1 MSESSK
7 IDALEN
13 EFFTQDV
20 AQRDPEIAEVLGLE
34 MGRQRNQ
41 IELIASENIASKA
54 VPSKVRF

>member
-20 AQRDPEIAEVLGLE
+20 AARDPEIAEVLGLE
-34 MGRQRNQ
+34 MGRQGNQ
-41 IELIASENIASKA
+41 IELIAS
-54 VPSKVRF
+54 